1 MSPEALKSDC
11 SNEDFG
17 KDLWA
22 LGCIIY
28 RFFEGM
34 TPFRENSEKDTFKKI
49 IDNEDIYFSSKT
61 PSIAQDLIL
70 NLLEK
75 EPSKR
80 IGYKD
85 IEEIKNHPFFKGIL
99 WNEMNQIMPPSE
111 SIILMRTNPNQ
122 LKKVKSCAKLQI
134 ANNLKLNLHDVS
146 GTSNNE
152 LINIDSELNN
162 DENDDYCMLKA
173 NNQQDDIKSNKSGR
187 SGKSSKR
194 HNSNN
199 SNKKTK
205 HKNTISTSN
214 IEDFKLEEK
223 KYIMNKENKES
234 HRNSIIKKFKSIHE
248 DTLVLECK
256 LININH

>member
-49 IDNEDIYFSSKT
+49 MDNDDIYFSTKT

-70 NLLEK
+70 QLLEK

-85 IEEIKNHPFFKGIL
+85 IEELKNHPFFKGIY
-99 WNEMNQIMPPSE
+99 WNEMEQIMPPTE

-122 LKKVKSCAKLQI
+122 LKKVKSCAKLHI

-152 LINIDSELNN
+152 VINIDSELC
-162 DENDDYCMLKA
+162 DENDDYSLLKA
-173 NNQQDDIKSNKSGR
+173 NNLQDDTKSNKSGK
-187 SGKSSKR
+187 SGKSGKSQQ
-194 HNSNN
+194 SNN
-199 SNKKTK
+199 SNKKK

-223 KYIMNKENKES
+223 KYIMNKENKEA

-248 DTLVLECK
+248 DSLVLECK
-256 LININH
+256 YHFNYSNC